1 MYGITETTVHVT
13 ERRVRAADIASSS
26 LIGRPIS
33 DLRGYV
39 LDQQMEL
46 LPMGVPG
53 ELYVGGGGVARGYL
67 WRPELTAARF
77 VPDPFSRDKGARLY
91 RTGDLVRY
99 RAGELEYLG
108 RVDQQVKI
116 RGFRIEPG
124 EIEAALQEHEHVREA
139 VVIAN
144 QDVGGD
150 PRLIAYIVADFN
162 HAEHDEVIDSA
173 ELSAE
178 QVAQWELV
186 FNENYSQP
194 SSQPDP
200 TFNITGWNNSYTGE
214 PIAAEE
220 MREWLDQT
228 VDRILSLRPQ
238 NVLEIGC
245 GTGLLLFRIAPHCA
259 RYVATDFSPIALDYI
274 QQTLSLRN
282 EHLPQLELLQR
293 RADYF
298 DGIEESTFDVVI
310 LNSIVQYFPS
320 IDYLLRVIEG
330 AVKVVKPGGS
340 IFIGDVRNLSLLEA
354 FHRSVQLHQAPSSLA
369 AAQLEQRVKRHMAQE
384 EELIID
390 PSFFSALREEF
401 SQIGDVRVLSKEGVY
416 QNEMTQFR
424 YDVILR
430 LGDPLD
436 TRPESNGNLKPWPR
450 YANNPLE
457 GRFARRLVPKLRS
470 FLQEQLPDYM
480 VPSAF
485 VLMDAMPLTQH
496 GKINR
501 RAGPSGAGRHLRRA
515 AHPR

>member
-1 MYGITETTVHVT
+1 VHVT
-13 ERRVRAADIASSS
+13 ERRVRAADVEANAGS

-39 LDQQMEL
+39 LDQHLDL
-46 LPMGVPG
+46 LPEGVPG

-67 WRPELTAARF
+67 RRPALSAERF
-77 VPDPFSRDKGARLY
+77 VPDPFSNAPGARLY
-91 RTGDLVRY
+91 RTGDLVRH
-99 RAGELEYLG
+99 REGDLEYLG

-124 EIEAALQEHEHVREA
+124 EIESALEQHEDVREA
-139 VVIAN
+139 VVVASGDIAEE
-144 QDVGGD
+144 
-150 PRLIAYIVADFN
+150 PRLIAYIVPEQN
-162 HAEHDEVIDSA
+162 HVTQNGDH

-178 QVAQWELV
+178 QVAQWEMV

-200 TFNITGWNNSYTGE
+200 TFNITGWNNSYTGT
-214 PIAAEE
+214 PIAEEE

-228 VDRILSLRPQ
+228 VARVLSLGPQ
-238 NVLEIGC
+238 KVLEIGC
-245 GTGLLLFRIAPHCA
+245 GTGLLLFRLAPHCV

-282 EHLPQLELLQR
+282 ENLPQLELLQR
-293 RADYF
+293 RADNF
-298 DGIEESTFDVVI
+298 DGIDEDAFDLVI
-310 LNSIVQYFPS
+310 LNSVIQYFPS
-320 IDYLLRVIEG
+320 IDYLLHVIES
-330 AVKVVKPGGS
+330 AAKVVKPGGS
-340 IFIGDVRNLSLLEA
+340 IFIGDVRSLPLLEA
-354 FHRSVQLHQAPSSLA
+354 FHRSVQLHQAPETLPVE
-369 AAQLEQRVKRHMAQE
+369 QLEQRVKRHMAQE

-390 PSFFSALREEF
+390 PVFFTSLRKQF
-401 SQIGDVRVLSKEGVY
+401 SQIGDVDVLSKHGNY
-416 QNEMTQFR
+416 QSEMTQFR

-430 LGDPLD
+430 LGEPLD
-436 TRPESNGNLKPWPR
+436 TQPESNGNLKSWAG

-470 FLQEQLPDYM
+470 FLHEQLPDYM

-485 VLMDAMPLTQH
+485 VLMDVMPLTQH

-501 RAGPSGAGRHLRRA
+501 RALPA
-515 AHPR
+515 PEQ